1 MRFDPRLQRRMTRRG
16 RLTVA
21 ALLGMSFASGWWAA
35 QQVAASMAR
44 PDGAEVTV
52 AAETAEGQAPVR
64 VAEDPT
70 PALPPAAAPPP
81 EPPTRGAAA
90 QLARI
95 APSEPPSAGMP
106 SPVPPEPPA
115 VPDEILRRLPP
126 TARGAMGSAADARLV
141 ERIPV
146 PADASDIVGPLVVE
160 YTLDPWL
167 NGRVT
172 EILHHQRVDLA
183 HVIVLDPSDGRVLA
197 YVSTNPTAFPA
208 TRAYPM
214 ASLMKVV
221 TAAAVLQR
229 DPDVTQR
236 PCVFQG
242 SPYHLTAALLN
253 PPRYGHI
260 ASFERALATSNNQC
274 FAQLAVHEL
283 GAPSV
288 IDELHRLGV
297 LEAPAPGHPDGELDP
312 VETPLD
318 LGQLGSG
325 LAGTRIAPLAAARLA
340 ATLADGRIVTP
351 RWIARVTDASG
362 LALALPESLG
372 PRVGLDLRTT
382 RSLRDMLIETTESG
396 TARRGFHPGG
406 RALLGPIRV
415 AGKTGSLNGTD
426 PEGRYEWFIGVAPAD
441 DPRVAVA
448 ALVVNRGR
456 GRRSASHLAAEVL
469 RAVFCSDGACRD
481 DGRRSALRTH
491 LVRSSG

>member
-1 MRFDPRLQRRMTRRG
+1 MTGRG
-16 RLTVA
+16 RLTLA
-21 ALLGMSFASGWWAA
+21 ALLGMGFASGWWAA
-35 QQVAASMAR
+35 QQVAASPEAV
-44 PDGAEVTV
+44 DTV
-52 AAETAEGQAPVR
+52 AAAGAAAVE
-64 VAEDPT
+64 VAEEPV
-70 PALPPAAAPPP
+70 PSAPPAAAAPPSAP
-81 EPPTRGAAA
+81 APSAAA

-106 SPVPPEPPA
+106 RPLPPAPPA

-126 TARGAMGSAADARLV
+126 TARGAAGASASERLV
-141 ERIPV
+141 ERIPA
-146 PADASDIVGPLVVE
+146 PAGVADVDGPLVVE

-167 NGRVT
+167 NGRVA

-183 HVIVLDPSDGRVLA
+183 HVIVLDPNDGRVLA

-229 DPDVTQR
+229 DPAVAQR
-236 PCVFQG
+236 PCVFVG
-242 SPYHLTAALLN
+242 SPYHLTASLLN

-260 ASFERALATSNNQC
+260 ASFEHALATSNNQC

-340 ATLADGRIVTP
+340 ATLADGHIVTP

-362 LALALPESLG
+362 LALALPEALQ
-372 PRVGLDLRTT
+372 PRPALDLRTA

-396 TARRGFHPGG
+396 TARRGFNPGG
-406 RALLGPIRV
+406 RPLLGPIRV

-441 DPRVAVA
+441 EPRVAVA

-469 RAVFCSDGACRD
+469 RAVFCSDGVCRD
-481 DGRRSALRTH
+481 DGRRSALRTSPTR
-491 LVRSSG
+491 RSG